1 MATSDDVEGQL
12 KDDNILLKDKVGFV
26 LGFNDEIFKF
36 AATDATSNTL
46 VMRHHTDPR
55 QPVRACLEIEVTAQ
69 KSLLCNSN

>member
-46 VMRHHTDPR
+46 VMRHHTDPC

-69 KSLLCNSN
+69 KSLS